1 MPAIIIPKEK
11 LTAYRRWEAV
21 DFTEE
26 RKAAERARETPPNAE
41 SPEDARDG
49 QGTPPL
55 PENAESQSAPLSDG
69 TPESSDSSDSSES
82 SDSSDSSNS
91 SNASDASDAPSEK
104 AAEVTSEEVPVALPT
119 AADIERTYA
128 EAREQGFAA
137 GHEEGRAAGHA
148 EGYTA
153 GHDEGFAAGH
163 GEGIAPAQLV
173 SAQIGVL
180 LKGVRTALSELDQRV
195 ADQLLATSL
204 KVAEQVLR
212 QALRVKPEYLLRVVA
227 EAVGL
232 LETQLD
238 APTLIVHPDDAKMLR
253 EHSDEMP
260 ECKEW
265 RIVENASITPGG
277 CRVELNAAEAD
288 ATLETRW
295 RRVVESIGISE
306 EWLDGKP

>member
-1 MPAIIIPKEK
+1 MPAIIIPKET
-11 LTAYRRWEAV
+11 LTPYRRWEAV
-21 DFTEE
+21 DFSEE
-26 RKAAERARETPPNAE
+26 KKAAERARETPPDTDP
-41 SPEDARDG
+41 PEDA
-49 QGTPPL
+49 QGANPP
-55 PENAESQSAPLSDG
+55 PPGNAESQGSQDAPPSDQASA
-69 TPESSDSSDSSES
+69 SSDASDAAN
-82 SDSSDSSNS
+82 SSDSSNS
-91 SNASDASDAPSEK
+91 PNSPDSSDAPTEK
-104 AAEVTSEEVPVALPT
+104 APEVTSEEVHVALPT

-137 GHEEGRAAGHA
+137 GHEEGRAAAHE

-163 GEGIAPAQLV
+163 DEGIAPAKLV
-173 SAQIGVL
+173 SAQIDVL
-180 LKGVRTALSELDQRV
+180 LKGVQTALSELDQRV

-212 QALRVKPEYLLRVVA
+212 QTLRVKPEYLLSVVA
-227 EAVGL
+227 EAVAL
-232 LETQLD
+232 LEPQLD